1 MKYENND
8 TKQKINT
15 PKEQLMNAK
24 KTPKTLKLKLTLSE
38 KDNILLLHY
47 AKEHGVSRTVAAKQ
61 IIHQALIANIKNVAD
76 STPENQL
83 RLFDNVQINL
93 FDIIKEETN
102 N

>member
-1 MKYENND
+1 MK
-8 TKQKINT
+8 
-15 PKEQLMNAK
+15 AK

-47 AKEHGVSRTVAAKQ
+47 AKEHGVSRAVAAKQ
-61 IIHQALIANIKNVAD
+61 IIHQSLIANIKAVAD

-93 FDIIKEETN
+93 FDIIKEESGN
-102 N
+102 QDL